1 MKLAQTITQESLNDL
16 LVQARNSPRRRTP
29 HNFHPHHNHPCHR
42 LLNGLCPDT
51 YIRPHCHLD
60 PNKDETMIVLKG
72 TIGVLFFDTNG
83 AVTNTFLLK
92 AGGEQLGLTIP
103 VGQFH
108 SLVALE
114 DAVFLESKAGP
125 YLALSE
131 PETAPWAPA
140 EQDSD
145 AANYRERLKSYF

>member
-1 MKLAQTITQESLNDL
+1 MKLAQNITQNLLNNL
-16 LVQARNSPRRRTP
+16 LQQAQNSPRRRTP
-29 HNFHPHHNHPCHR
+29 HNFHPHHEHPCHR
-42 LLNGLCPDT
+42 LLNGLCSDT

-60 PNKDETMIVLKG
+60 PHKDETMIVLKG
-72 TIGVLFFDTNG
+72 TIGVLFFDNDG
-83 AVTNTFLLK
+83 AVTNTFLLE

-125 YLALSE
+125 YLALTE
-131 PETAPWAPA
+131 AEIALWAPS
-140 EQDSD
+140 EQDTH
-145 AANYRERLKSYF
+145 AADYREHLKSYF